1 MIYFGMYPIP
11 LAASAQWPSDGVYAS
26 NHVRTDILGFF
37 GFAQWP
43 SDGVYASQRVDARL
57 TSCVFAALPSRI
69 ESRLTSW
76 DFFGFAQWLSD
87 YMYASQHV
95 NTRLTSW
102 VFFGLAQWP
111 SGSVDMS

>member
-1 MIYFGMYPIP
+1 M
-11 LAASAQWPSDGVYAS
+11 SQ
-26 NHVRTDILGFF
+26 HVRTDILGFF

-43 SDGVYASQRVDARL
+43 SDGVYASQRVNARL

-102 VFFGLAQWP
+102 VF
-111 SGSVDMS
+111 SV